1 MKGVNIVGRK
11 KQHFIGLCITSMIN
25 ELTNDLFIALN
36 ERVFEYGFKLLVFNS
51 FADLYNN
58 DLYEI
63 GEGKVFDLIPYEKLD
78 GLIIVSETIKNSEI
92 KEKIIHQAHEHGVFT
107 VVIDGNA
114 DGCYNINYNYR
125 NAFEAI
131 VRHVIQK
138 HGCRTINLIAGIRNN
153 SFSDERIEVFRK
165 VLAEYNIPYEEERV
179 LYGDFWSEPTI
190 RALDEFMK
198 SGITLGDAFICC
210 NDSMA
215 MSVCER
221 LKHYGLS
228 VPDDVIVTGF
238 DGIHAEQYHLP
249 RLTTAKQNVMG
260 AGYKAIDAIASHLE
274 GRHADNFAIIEHKV
288 VWSHSCGCKAIDY
301 HEASSHITP
310 LFNRSDSAKAF
321 DTFMFNFN
329 NAASAVES
337 MDDLGKVITD
347 FTAMFGYYYI
357 AVCVNSN
364 FMHLSKD
371 YCKYINIPD
380 DTGKPENL
388 ILTECFDGQQMTPY
402 YADTPKYLEENME
415 KYNCFVYWSIHFQDM
430 FVGYGVCVLSTGC
443 DGLNDNSDMNHF
455 IKFTRNLNHVL
466 EMANNQSVMKQ
477 VIAKLQDLYIRDHV
491 TGLYNRRGF
500 YTEINRVI
508 KAACESGEKKHLI
521 IISLD
526 MDGLK
531 YINDTYGH
539 AEGDEA
545 LKEIASALISI
556 WSESEICSRFGGDEF
571 TVASICTS
579 DPGKRGNE
587 LIDSIKK
594 HIDNYNE
601 VSGKPYKVKGSFGM
615 YHDIITPDLFVDNLI
630 KEADDL
636 MYKEKSCH
644 KETRYRSSLR
654 KKE

>member
-1 MKGVNIVGRK
+1 MKGVSIVGRK
-11 KQHFIGLCITSMIN
+11 KQHFIGLCIAS
-25 ELTNDLFIALN
+25 LTNDLTHDIFIAIN
-36 ERVFEYGFKLLVFNS
+36 ERICEYGFKLLVFNS

-58 DLYEI
+58 DAYEI
-63 GEGKVFDLIPYEKLD
+63 GEGKVYDLIPFDKLD
-78 GLIIVSETIKNSEI
+78 GLIIVSESIKNDEI
-92 KEKIIHQAHEHGVFT
+92 KENIIHNAHEHDVFT
-107 VVIDGNA
+107 VVIDGKA
-114 DGCYNINYNYR
+114 EGCYNISFNYR

-138 HGCRTINLIAGIRNN
+138 HGCRTINLIAGMRNN
-153 SFSDERIEVFRK
+153 PFSDERIEAFRK
-165 VLAEYNIPYEEERV
+165 VLAEYNIPYEEERI
-179 LYGDFWSEPTI
+179 LYGDFWSEPTV
-190 RALDEFMK
+190 RAIDEFMK
-198 SGITLGDAFICC
+198 SGIPVGDAFICC

-215 MSVCER
+215 MAACER
-221 LKHYGLS
+221 LKHYGLN

-249 RLTTAKQNVMG
+249 RLTTAQQNVKG
-260 AGYKAIDAIASHLE
+260 AGHKAVDAIASHLE
-274 GRHADNFAIIEHKV
+274 GRHSDNFAIVEHKV

-310 LFNRSDSAKAF
+310 LFNMSDTAKAF
-321 DTFMFNFN
+321 DTFMFQFN
-329 NAASAVES
+329 NTASKVES
-337 MDDLGKVITD
+337 TEDLSRIIIK

-357 AVCVNSN
+357 TVCVNGN
-364 FMHLSKD
+364 FMHLSRD
-371 YCKYINIPD
+371 YSKYIKVPD
-380 DTGKPENL
+380 DTDSSKNL
-388 ILTECFDGQQMTPY
+388 ILTECFDGQQLTPY
-402 YADTPKYLEENME
+402 YAEKPQHLEENF
-415 KYNCFVYWSIHFQDM
+415 KKFNCFVYWPIHFQDLS
-430 FVGYGVCVLSTGC
+430 VGYGVCAMSTGC
-443 DGLNDNSDMNHF
+443 DGLVANADMNNF
-455 IKFTRNLNHVL
+455 IKYTRNLNHVL

-508 KAACESGEKKHLI
+508 NAANECSEEKHLI

-545 LKEIASALISI
+545 LKEISSALISI
-556 WSESEICSRFGGDEF
+556 WGESEICSRFGGDEF
-571 TVASICTS
+571 TIASICST
-579 DPGKRGNE
+579 DPDKRGKE
-587 LIDSIKK
+587 LIDSIQK
-594 HIDNYNE
+594 HMDNYNE
-601 VSGKPYKVKGSFGM
+601 VSGKPYKVRGSFGM
-615 YHDIITPDLFVDNLI
+615 YHDIITPDIFVDNLI

-654 KKE
+654 KG